1 MRVVDEAPSGDGA
14 ARLVLS
20 SSSGAASVKEV
31 RCRMRMHPSYVPKRG
46 DQNSVFKLLPYAA
59 FKK

>member
-14 ARLVLS
+14 ARLVLSS

-31 RCRMRMHPSYVPKRG
+31 RCRMRMHPSYVPRRG
-46 DQNSVFKLLPYAA
+46 DQNSIFKLQP
-59 FKK
+59 